1 MAVLGGLDALCIGG
15 GVGENQPLVRARI
28 LEDLQVFGIVLNAE
42 RNAQATGACRL
53 QDASSRVD
61 IALTPV
67 NEMDEMFR
75 QFATITAPAGE
86 STHE

>member
-1 MAVLGGLDALCIGG
+1 
-15 GVGENQPLVRARI
+15 VRARI
-28 LEDLQVFGIVLNAE
+28 LQDLQVFGIALDTKINT
-42 RNAQATGACRL
+42 QAPRAGRL
-53 QDASSRVD
+53 QSATSQVV

-75 QFATITAPAGE
+75 QFAAITAQALE